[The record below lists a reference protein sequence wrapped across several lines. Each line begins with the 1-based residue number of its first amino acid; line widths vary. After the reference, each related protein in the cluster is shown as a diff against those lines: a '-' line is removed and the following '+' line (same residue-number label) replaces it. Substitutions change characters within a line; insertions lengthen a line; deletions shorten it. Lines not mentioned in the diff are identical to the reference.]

1 MIFDIDFTER
11 IIQYTSDRISY
22 IVPDSFLGCSEI
34 NSLLLSTL
42 ECFFSDSICFDI
54 ARNYLQQTYV
64 WNINSVFPIFEINEA
79 SPVWFNAKPLIYNS
93 TTTNLYRNTSISTIM
108 QNLMIEQWNPSY
120 SYENFYQL
128 CSPNYCMFRTRVRTN
143 SLIQIIVLFISMIG
157 GLMISIRLIAP
168 YLVIFIMKL
177 MSIFHRKEEEE
188 ENNNN
193 NNNDNQISLCERL
206 KLLKQK
212 LLKTLYDVF
221 INLNVFPRHT
231 FRNDIDQ
238 ITAKYYGRMAT
249 RLYFILLIVC
259 SVILI
264 LYTVIQQ
271 QIMTKEFN
279 EPSFERYNELV
290 QKYGD
295 QLKCSCSSIS
305 STYGQFIEIK
315 PIFHEVCSSSFTSN
329 EIIKNLAISLSS
341 DLLAY
346 EKKDYRRYIS
356 SHIQYL
362 RGLCQISIQS
372 INNSIEQFLSTLFI
386 SRDLLFESDFYERMD
401 ILVEQT
407 RQNAPDNLNAIFFL
421 IRNINFGNAIVSAYG
436 TNFRYVSDW
445 QVTVASVAEAKSEIY
460 DNDCL
465 CALNMNCTSQAYF
478 IKMNSLEQIPIQ
490 GLKIGCTLSESF
502 LSSTLECFY
511 NDSCVNII
519 KHYTNYTFSLQ
530 PLVNQSQIHRTI
542 NELVENLFIDQWM
555 ITKNYSP
562 YYQKCSPKLCT
573 YTYVQRVN
581 LIYLISL
588 ILGFQGG
595 LSIVLKWICP
605 RLVQLALRMKRNRRN
620 RLTIIHPTNEL
631 STKKYFKFLLFCLLT
646 IVLIVCIVV
655 FSIYFPRHTNH
666 SATTYA
672 TGRLF
677 FVDY

>member
-168 YLVIFIMKL
+168 YLVIFIMKV
-177 MSIFHRKEEEE
+177 MSIFRRKDEEE
-188 ENNNN
+188 NNN

-346 EKKDYRRYIS
+346 EKNDYRRYIS

-421 IRNINFGNAIVSAYG
+421 IRNINFGNAIVSAYR
-436 TNFRYVSDW
+436 TNLDMLV
-445 QVTVASVAEAKSEIY
+445 
-460 DNDCL
+460 
-465 CALNMNCTSQAYF
+465 
-478 IKMNSLEQIPIQ
+478 
-490 GLKIGCTLSESF
+490 IG
-502 LSSTLECFY
+502 
-511 NDSCVNII
+511 
-519 KHYTNYTFSLQ
+519 
-530 PLVNQSQIHRTI
+530 R
-542 NELVENLFIDQWM
+542 
-555 ITKNYSP
+555 
-562 YYQKCSPKLCT
+562 
-573 YTYVQRVN
+573 
-581 LIYLISL
+581 
-588 ILGFQGG
+588 
-595 LSIVLKWICP
+595 
-605 RLVQLALRMKRNRRN
+605 
-620 RLTIIHPTNEL
+620 
-631 STKKYFKFLLFCLLT
+631 
-646 IVLIVCIVV
+646 
-655 FSIYFPRHTNH
+655 
-666 SATTYA
+666 
-672 TGRLF
+672 
-677 FVDY
+677 